1 MFEKWLAQKQHD
13 IPKDAASGG
22 DSTGQLNLQFR
33 GVSDLLILS
42 IVEEGA
48 ETVVSSL
55 TASVWKIKCKPGDV
69 IKSGEDVL
77 IILEAMKTEVN
88 VEAGEENVGRTVVGF
103 GKGTKEGAAVAS
115 GDVLVILK

>member
-1 MFEKWLAQKQHD
+1 M
-13 IPKDAASGG
+13 P
-22 DSTGQLNLQFR
+22 
-33 GVSDLLILS
+33 

-69 IKSGEDVL
+69 VKSGEDVL

-103 GKGTKEGAAVAS
+103 GKGVKEGAAVGS
-115 GDVLVILK
+115 GDVLVVLK